1 MERICLVTG
10 ATSGIGLATA
20 ATLAGL
26 GNRVIGV
33 GRDQN
38 RCSEARRQI
47 LIRHPGAQVEY
58 ALCDLSSQSQVRAL
72 ARSMRDSLDH
82 LDALIHVAGAVSSYF
97 MTTED
102 AIELQLAVNHLAPF
116 LLTHELM
123 GLMRASSDARIVT
136 VSSGSHYHTKLDFSD
151 LQMRR
156 RYNCLHQYQRV
167 KLCNILFTAELNRR
181 FGESGTLRAFAADP
195 GLVRTEIG
203 LKGTAGIERFAWK
216 LRMRSGVDPS
226 VPAEAIAF
234 LATDASMS
242 GRREPYWYQKKPR
255 APSPYALR
263 EDAAR
268 LLWNASERLCGIRSY
283 GTIIE

>member
-20 ATLAGL
+20 AALAGL
-26 GNRVIGV
+26 GARVIGV

-38 RCSEARRQI
+38 RCDAARRQ
-47 LIRHPGAQVEY
+47 LLNRHPGARVEY
-58 ALCDLSSQSQVRAL
+58 ALCDLSSQSQIRSL
-72 ARSMRDSLDH
+72 AQSMRDNLDH
-82 LDALIHVAGAVSSYF
+82 LDILIHAAGAVSSYF

-102 AIELQLAVNHLAPF
+102 AIELQFAVNHLAPF

-123 GLMRASSDARIVT
+123 GLMRASREARVVT

-156 RYNCLHQYQRV
+156 RYRCLSQYKRV

-181 FGESGTLRAFAADP
+181 FGEGGPLLAFAADP

-203 LKGTAGIERFAWK
+203 LKGTAGIERLVWK

-226 VPAEAIAF
+226 VPAEEIAF
-234 LATDASMS
+234 LATDGSLS
-242 GRREPYWYQKKPR
+242 GRREPYWFQKKPK

-268 LLWNASERLCGIRSY
+268 LLWNASARLCGIRNY
-283 GTIIE
+283 GVIV